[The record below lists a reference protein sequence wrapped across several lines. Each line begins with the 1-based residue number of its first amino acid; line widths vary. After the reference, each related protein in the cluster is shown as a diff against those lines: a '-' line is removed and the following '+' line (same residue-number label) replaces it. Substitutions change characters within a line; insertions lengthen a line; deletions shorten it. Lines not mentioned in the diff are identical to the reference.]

1 MKISFHFED
10 DSYRGCSFD
19 LRESDNGKAVFFFAE
34 IQDQNLKNVAYA
46 VGTVD
51 EVRKC
56 LSDRTIKIISEAD
69 NADTY

>member
-1 MKISFHFED
+1 MKLSFHFED
-10 DSYRGCSFD
+10 DNYRGCSVE
-19 LRESDNGKAVFFFAE
+19 LREGDNGKAVLVFAE
-34 IQDQNLKNVAYA
+34 IQDQDLKNVAYA

-56 LSDRTIKIISEAD
+56 LSERTIKIISEAD

>member
-1 MKISFHFED
+1 MKINFHFED

-19 LRESDNGKAVFFFAE
+19 LRESDTGKAVFFFAE

-51 EVRKC
+51 EVKHRLLKHT
-56 LSDRTIKIISEAD
+56 LKIISEAIK
-69 NADTY
+69 